1 MCRRC
6 PVRLRGRAGVVPHS
20 SEAAPRHFPAAM
32 VSASTTRYRPLVPP
46 YNTCMNNETI
56 SQLDVQRFGPF
67 DQTYELTFA
76 PSINLIVGDNGTG
89 KSQLLKLLYSCT
101 AVMHDVADDS
111 ELTKTNLQ
119 KKLAAKIIGVFSPD
133 SLGRLTN
140 RQQGRAK
147 AAIGVSYAGK
157 GKPLQFSFATNSKTE
172 VKVESMPES
181 RVEPTPVFLPSRELM
196 SIFPGFVSLYDS
208 RVTNFDE
215 TWRDTCNLLGM
226 APLRRTPGSDVDKAL
241 QPIMTILGGK
251 VEENNGRFY
260 LHRDEGTFE
269 MPLVAEGLRKLA
281 TIYRLVQSGVLLGSG
296 FLFWDEPEA
305 NLNPASQKA
314 IVQTVIELAKA
325 GVQVFMGTHSAFLL
339 RQFDYE
345 SRNNESM
352 PALRY
357 TALHRDGT
365 SIDIAQGESL
375 DDFDEDYLQTLKA
388 EYEQTALLLNE

>member
-1 MCRRC
+1 MTTEAIL
-6 PVRLRGRAGVVPHS
+6 RLG
-20 SEAAPRHFPAAM
+20 
-32 VSASTTRYRPLVPP
+32 
-46 YNTCMNNETI
+46 
-56 SQLDVQRFGPF
+56 VQRFGPF
-67 DQTYELTFA
+67 DKDYDLTFV

-101 AVMHDVADDS
+101 SIMHDAAGDS

-119 KKLAAKIIGVFSPD
+119 KKLASKIVGVFSPD

-147 AAIGVSYAGK
+147 AVVGISYVGK
-157 GKPLQFSFATNSKTE
+157 KHSLRFSFATNSKTE
-172 VKVESMPES
+172 VKVDDIPES
-181 RVEPTPVFLPSRELM
+181 RLESTPVFLPSRELM

-208 RVTNFDE
+208 RQIAFDE
-215 TWRDTCNLLGM
+215 TWRDTCNLLGR

-241 QPIMTILGGK
+241 RPIMGILGGK
-251 VEENNGRFY
+251 VDENAGRFY

-281 TIYRLVQSGVLLGSG
+281 TIYRLVQSGVLLNSG

-314 IVQTVIELAKA
+314 IVQTVIELANA

-345 SRNNESM
+345 SRNDDAM
-352 PALRY
+352 PQIRY
-357 TALHRDGT
+357 TALRRVGT
-365 SIDIAQGESL
+365 SIDVAQGDAL

-388 EYEQTALLLNE
+388 EYEQTALLLDE